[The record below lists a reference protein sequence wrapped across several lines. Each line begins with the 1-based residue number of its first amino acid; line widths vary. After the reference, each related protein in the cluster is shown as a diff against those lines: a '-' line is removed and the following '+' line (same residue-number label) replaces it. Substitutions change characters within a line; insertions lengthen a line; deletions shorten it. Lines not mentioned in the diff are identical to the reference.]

1 MGILL
6 DTARKI
12 NKEIKDYQIIAPET
26 LSENEKRIYR
36 KAFRDG
42 QNHVIQT
49 INITLYEYDIDN
61 NL

>member
-1 MGILL
+1 MGMLL
-6 DTARKI
+6 DIARKI

-26 LSENEKRIYR
+26 LSKNEKRIYR

-49 INITLYEYDIDN
+49 INTTLYEYDINN

>member
-1 MGILL
+1 MGVLVDI
-6 DTARKI
+6 TRKI

-26 LSENEKRIYR
+26 LSENEKRIYQ

-49 INITLYEYDIDN
+49 INTVLYEYDIDN